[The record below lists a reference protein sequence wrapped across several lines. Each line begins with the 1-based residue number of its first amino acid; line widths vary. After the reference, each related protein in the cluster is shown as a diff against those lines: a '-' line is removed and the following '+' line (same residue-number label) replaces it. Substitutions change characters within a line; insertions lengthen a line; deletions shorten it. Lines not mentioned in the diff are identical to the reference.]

1 MNPRVV
7 PALTQRRPQ
16 HPAIGRPKKTGLSAT
31 ILTAT
36 VIEEWGAAGNRGEF
50 APTSSEQY
58 SGGAPPDHTS
68 ELLMIGGFPEV
79 PGAVRTVMVQ
89 PAGGGEPVEA
99 TVHSES

>member
-1 MNPRVV
+1 MTP
-7 PALTQRRPQ
+7 RRPQ

-31 ILTAT
+31 LLTAT
-36 VIEEWGAAGNRGEF
+36 VIEEWGGAANGGEF
-50 APTSSEQY
+50 APDIVEQY
-58 SGGAPPDHTS
+58 SGGAPPGHTS